1 MMHDDQRR
9 AALRRDLR
17 HRRIGAQAGYV
28 VDHGGAERERPAR
41 DKSLGGVHRDRRGEP
56 REQRGQHGVKPR
68 PFLRLGDG
76 NEAGPGRFRADVN
89 DVRAGGGHGPTMGER
104 RLRRD
109 ETAAVGEGIRRD
121 VEDAHDEGRG
131 VEPGDQRVGRGPGF
145 GVRIHRAT
153 WVHRRLG

>member
-1 MMHDDQRR
+1 MTTSAAPLCAATSAIAGSARKPDMSLIMAAPSASARR
-9 AALRRDLR
+9 ATKALVVSTET
-17 HRRIGAQAGYV
+17 GAA
-28 VDHGGAERERPAR
+28 
-41 DKSLGGVHRDRRGEP
+41 SRGSSAASTEF
-56 REQRGQHGVKPR
+56 KPR